1 MDSNARIAQAA
12 RAYEAFAPAYDL
24 LTHDYE
30 YGPWLTNVPTVPR
43 LLLIGEPNQ

>member
-1 MDSNARIAQAA
+1 MNPTLDCAAA

-30 YGPWLTNVPTVPR
+30 YGPWMTTCQLCHDSY
-43 LLLIGEPNQ
+43 